1 MYSNQWCHSKSIK
14 LQEVSQ
20 NCCDHPGLAH
30 LFCRKL
36 QRLDVNHK
44 CTWEA
49 SIDPG
54 LLASVSRT
62 GPGRGT
68 RKLHPKKHRFVLDD
82 QPICGLEVFE
92 HWSKRAVEVLNS
104 NDFQQRPSSV
114 SYDPKLDN
122 LMTQILHKRC
132 VWNGACPALVGT
144 NICFFWHFQLVF
156 VTNTLGDVAI
166 K

>member
-1 MYSNQWCHSKSIK
+1 MSCTVANGATQNPSNK

-20 NCCDHPGLAH
+20 NCRDHPGLAH

-92 HWSKRAVEVLNS
+92 H
-104 NDFQQRPSSV
+104 
-114 SYDPKLDN
+114 
-122 LMTQILHKRC
+122 
-132 VWNGACPALVGT
+132 
-144 NICFFWHFQLVF
+144 
-156 VTNTLGDVAI
+156 
-166 K
+166 